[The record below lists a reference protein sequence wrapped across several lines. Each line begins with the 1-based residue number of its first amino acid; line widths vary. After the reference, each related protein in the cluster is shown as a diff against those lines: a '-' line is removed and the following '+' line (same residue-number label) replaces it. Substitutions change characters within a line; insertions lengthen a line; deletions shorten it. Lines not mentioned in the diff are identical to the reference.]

1 MLCFFVPRA
10 QDFYI
15 FLTLHEFYIPQIS
28 NFTLPP
34 YTEIRKKTCQIKV
47 RKILMTIFNVFSL
60 LGGLALFLFGMDIM
74 GKALEKTL
82 KMVIKISSLLFDVF
96 LMCFS

>member
-47 RKILMTIFNVFSL
+47 RKSL
-60 LGGLALFLFGMDIM
+60 
-74 GKALEKTL
+74 
-82 KMVIKISSLLFDVF
+82 
-96 LMCFS
+96 

>member
-60 LGGLALFLFGMDIM
+60 LGGLALFLPRWP
-74 GKALEKTL
+74 L
-82 KMVIKISSLLFDVF
+82 
-96 LMCFS
+96 

>member
-60 LGGLALFLFGMDIM
+60 FGGLALFGVIGVVVKQLFWPSDS
-74 GKALEKTL
+74 GKPSDKG
-82 KMVIKISSLLFDVF
+82 DRP
-96 LMCFS
+96 